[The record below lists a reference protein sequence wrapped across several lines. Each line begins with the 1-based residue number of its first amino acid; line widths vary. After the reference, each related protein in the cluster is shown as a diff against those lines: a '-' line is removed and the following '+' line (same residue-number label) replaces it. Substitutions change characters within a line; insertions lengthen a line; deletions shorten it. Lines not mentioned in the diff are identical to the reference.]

1 MTRRKIWLGVLVAAI
16 ALAAEAAPVLAQK
29 TPIKLGVSGRPD
41 QAALELA
48 LRRGYFEQEGLDV
61 QTVQG
66 TTGQEMLPAL
76 ATNQLQAASGSPNAG
91 LFNALNRGI
100 EVRMVADFAHIGP
113 SDDRSVSFVVR
124 ADLIDSGQ
132 VKTIADMKGRPIS
145 WGPGQGQITELFL
158 AKVLARGKLTKADV
172 EPRYLT
178 FADSL
183 SAMGN
188 KSLDGA
194 FMVEPLVT
202 MGDRQNIAR
211 VMMRGSEVD
220 PGAELS
226 LVYFSPAFAQNRD
239 AATKFM
245 VAFLKGVRDYY
256 DAFFLN
262 KGKAEAI
269 ALLIQHLPIK
279 DAALWE
285 ASRQYG
291 DLNGRINVASVKE
304 QAEFYHKLGLVSGGV
319 PNIDKFIDTSFAE
332 AAVQRLGARSR
343 N

>member
-1 MTRRKIWLGVLVAAI
+1 MNNRIFAGAI
-16 ALAAEAAPVLAQK
+16 AALLALAGTAELTPAAAQK

-76 ATNQLQAASGSPNAG
+76 ATNQLQVASGSPNAG

-100 EVRMVADFAHIGP
+100 DIRMVADFAHIGP
-113 SDDRSVSFVVR
+113 PEDRSVSVVVR

-132 VKTIADMKGRPIS
+132 VKTIADMKGRSIS
-145 WGPGQGQITELFL
+145 WGPGQGQITEIVL
-158 AKVLARGKLTKADV
+158 AKALAMGKLTKADV

-183 SAMGN
+183 AAMGN

-202 MGDRQNIAR
+202 LGDRQNIAR
-211 VMMRGSEVD
+211 VMLRGGEID

-226 LVYFSPAFAQNRD
+226 VVYFSPAFAQNKE
-239 AATKFM
+239 AAVKFM
-245 VAFLKGVRDYY
+245 VALLKGERDYY

-279 DAALWE
+279 DASVWE
-285 ASRQYG
+285 ASKQYT
-291 DLNGRINVASVKE
+291 DLNGRMNVANLKF
-304 QAEFYHKLGLVSGGV
+304 QAEFYQKLGLVSGSV
-319 PNIDKFIDTSFAE
+319 PDIDKYVDTSFAE
-332 AAVQRLGARSR
+332 AAVQRLGAR
-343 N
+343 